1 MTRISSILLNILA
14 LAALIAGTF
23 LLIPS
28 REDAE
33 EAAPPRTGRIVSLS
47 PSITRQV
54 IDLESGHLICGIT
67 SFDDPPENGRA
78 IVGSMISPDIEKI
91 VSLRPDVVLL
101 SMEDNPTQPADRLF
115 AIGVPCVVFQRNKDF
130 SSIRENYLRLA
141 RLLGKVAL
149 ARRKL
154 HEYERKPPGRAPSGR
169 PLKVALFV
177 SHNPLLAATASSFIG
192 GVIEQAGGVNIFE
205 RGLPAYA
212 MASVEYIVMRDP
224 DVIVSIIPGS
234 DGFFAGLFDRPRHV
248 SALRTGNVFTMDPG
262 HICYYSPAD
271 YVASVKELSI
281 ILAKAESNGP

>member
-1 MTRISSILLNILA
+1 MTRISSILLNLLA
-14 LAALIAGTF
+14 PAALIAGTF

-28 REDAE
+28 RQDAE
-33 EAAPPRTGRIVSLS
+33 EAAPPRVGRIVSLS

-54 IDLESGHLICGIT
+54 IDLESGHLICGVT
-67 SFDDPPENGRA
+67 SMDDPPGKGWA

-115 AIGVPCVVFQRNKDF
+115 AIRVHCVVFQRNTGF

-141 RLLGKVAL
+141 RLLGKVEL

-154 HEYERKPPGRAPSGR
+154 LVYERKPPGRAPAGR

-192 GVIEQAGGVNIFE
+192 GVIEQAGGVNIFG

-212 MASVEYIVMRDP
+212 MASVEYILMRDP

-234 DGFFAGLFDRPRHV
+234 DGFFTGLFDSPRSV
-248 SALRTGNVFTMDPG
+248 SALRAGNVYTIDPG

-271 YVASVKELSI
+271 YVASVEELSS
-281 ILAKAESNGP
+281 ILVKAGSNGP